1 MNAEQKTD
9 QQTGYEIVKKK
20 TEQAKEA
27 YLCTGNLKELPKRLR
42 KAV

>member
-20 TEQAKEA
+20 Q
-27 YLCTGNLKELPKRLR
+27 NRPR
-42 KAV
+42 KHIYVRKS